1 MNYLLFILLGSHVT
15 ELLNG
20 RVKTAVDFAANI
32 NNTHIDWFLSGEVN
46 GEVNGGVKN
55 GGVKNGGV
63 KYGNAGVSEAEKM
76 SYLIANKSC
85 GFDWSFILDK
95 SATNTAENL
104 IAVSEMGGLDKYSG
118 VYVITSEFH
127 YNRAKMITDLLIENN
142 EFGWILSDVALHDSD
157 YWESVHI
164 KNVGSDVA
172 KAKQR
177 MSNQM

>member
-1 MNYLLFILLGSHVT
+1 MN

-20 RVKTAVDFAANI
+20 RVNTAVDFAANI
-32 NNTHIDWFLSGEVN
+32 TDQNNTHIDWFLSG
-46 GEVNGGVKN
+46 GVKN
-55 GGVKNGGV
+55 
-63 KYGNAGVSEAEKM
+63 GNAGVSEAEKM
-76 SYLIANKSC
+76 AYLIGNKSC
-85 GFDWSFILDK
+85 GRDWNFILDK

-127 YNRAKMITDLLIENN
+127 FNRAKMITDLLLEDNR
-142 EFGWILSDVALHDSD
+142 FGWILSDIALADSD

-164 KNVGSDVA
+164 KNVRSDVA

-177 MSNQM
+177 LSNQM

>member
-20 RVKTAVDFAANI
+20 RVKTAVDFATNI
-32 NNTHIDWFLSGEVN
+32 TDQNNTHIDWFLSG
-46 GEVNGGVKN
+46 GVNGGVKN
-55 GGVKNGGV
+55 
-63 KYGNAGVSEAEKM
+63 GNAGVSEAEKM
-76 SYLIANKSC
+76 AYLIANENV
-85 GFDWSFILDK
+85 GYNWNFILDK

-104 IAVSEMGGLDKYSG
+104 IAVSEMGGLEKYSG

-142 EFGWILSDVALHDSD
+142 EFWWILSDVALSDSD

-164 KNVGSDVA
+164 KNVKSDVA

-177 MSNQM
+177 MLNQM

>member
-1 MNYLLFILLGSHVT
+1 MNYLLFILLGSHVS

-32 NNTHIDWFLSGEVN
+32 TDQNNTHIDWFLS
-46 GEVNGGVKN
+46 
-55 GGVKNGGV
+55 GGV

-142 EFGWILSDVALHDSD
+142 EFEWILSDVALSDSD

-172 KAKQR
+172 RAKQR
-177 MSNQM
+177 MLNQM